1 VFEEGPWALEENNLC
16 EIHQL
21 PAEFF
26 AKPVF
31 FYITSFWVERACG
44 NEAAQVRGA
53 SLGRPVFP
61 NIETFAS

>member
-1 VFEEGPWALEENNLC
+1 VKFISFQQNS
-16 EIHQL
+16 
-21 PAEFF
+21 F

-31 FYITSFWVERACG
+31 FLYHFFFGSNGLRQQ
-44 NEAAQVRGA
+44 AAQVRGA